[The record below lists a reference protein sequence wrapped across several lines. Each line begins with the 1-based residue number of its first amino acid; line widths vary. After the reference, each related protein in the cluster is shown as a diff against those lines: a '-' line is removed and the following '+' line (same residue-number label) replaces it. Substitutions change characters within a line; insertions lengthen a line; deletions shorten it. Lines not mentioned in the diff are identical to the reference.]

1 MSANAGERHRLK
13 RTPVFKAQLL
23 PAGGPKRKPGKLV
36 ESETAWLRSMGGV
49 DVPRAP
55 ARRIAQRVIGETVP
69 IIQGENRRFA
79 RRLTLRGKR
88 VPASLTVAPA
98 HQWNIAEEALDH
110 ITALIDITAKELAKG
125 AHKIADADRRKT
137 ILPSDV
143 RMVKL
148 LRAE

>member
-1 MSANAGERHRLK
+1 MSGEEGHHRLK
-13 RTPVFKAQLL
+13 RTPIFKAQLL

-36 ESETAWLRSMGGV
+36 ESESAWLRSVGGV

-55 ARRIAQRVIGETVP
+55 ARRIAQRVIGDTVP

-98 HQWNIAEEALDH
+98 HHWSISEEALDH
-110 ITALIDITAKELAKG
+110 ITALIDITAKDLAK
-125 AHKIADADRRKT
+125 ASHKIADADRRKT
-137 ILPSDV
+137 ILASDV
-143 RMVKL
+143 RLAKSL
-148 LRAE
+148 KAE